1 MQHDHLRRARPDPLL
16 DLLWM
21 AWGAIVSWVQ
31 WLDLA
36 TLNEGAGLAVALLT
50 IILLLYRIG
59 LAHIEITDEQEVQ
72 S

>member
-1 MQHDHLRRARPDPLL
+1 
-16 DLLWM
+16 M